1 MRFLPIIL
9 IAISFCATAQNK
21 IAFLGT
27 GNHSS
32 LKLFDYLP
40 SSSADNFT
48 TSDGMIYVEA
58 EVNGEKGMYL
68 FDTGAPS
75 LVLNASPAEIS
86 SNNATKACAVSSNL
100 SISYINIE
108 QFNWGDF
115 RKGSFEGLLVDLH
128 HFDGP
133 FNKGIDGLIGYEIF
147 KEKVVLVDYPGQK
160 IDLLTGRTFKK
171 LIKEHQPTYTFDFNL
186 DQHLPVIEVEIDGKA
201 YKLALDTGAEKNLL
215 DLSLEKE
222 VTFKNLNTDF
232 LQGLDQNIQKVKSGE
247 VSFIKAGNYKVLE
260 PSFLLTDLSHLKN
273 PEFGYDLDGLLGL
286 PFLAGRQFAIDYR
299 KHKIYIW

>member
-1 MRFLPIIL
+1 MRFLSIIL
-9 IAISFCATAQNK
+9 IALSFCASAQNK

-27 GNHSS
+27 GSHSN

-40 SSSADNFT
+40 SSNADNFT

-58 EVNGEKGMYL
+58 EVNGEKGLYL

-75 LVLNASPAEIS
+75 LVLNASPSEIS
-86 SNNATKACAVSSNL
+86 TNNATKACAVSSNL
-100 SISYINIE
+100 SISYINID

-115 RKGSFEGLLVDLH
+115 RKGSFEGLMVDLN

-133 FNKGIDGLIGYEIF
+133 FNNGIDGLIGYEIF
-147 KEKVVLVDYPGQK
+147 KEKVVLIDYPGKK

-171 LIKEHQPTYTFDFNL
+171 LIKEHQPTYIFDFDL
-186 DQHLPVIEVEIDGKA
+186 DQHLPIIEVEIEGTI

-215 DLSLEKE
+215 DQSFEHLLS
-222 VTFKNLNTDF
+222 FNNLQEDF

-247 VSFIKAGNYKVLE
+247 LSSIQAGDYKVLN

-273 PEFGYDLDGLLGL
+273 PEYGYDLDGLLGL